1 MKKKATPKTIFGIK
15 NKFRE
20 VTHTYNNQPLIG
32 KIIPMKKFDDKKI
45 GYTSVV
51 YVMESTKSVIV
62 HFDGF
67 KDLKEC
73 DNFSYQIMD
82 DLGIEPISLSENIT
96 LH

>member
-1 MKKKATPKTIFGIK
+1 
-15 NKFRE
+15 
-20 VTHTYNNQPLIG
+20 
-32 KIIPMKKFDDKKI
+32 MKKFNDKKI
-45 GYTSVV
+45 GYTAIV

-67 KDLKEC
+67 KNIKEC

>member
-1 MKKKATPKTIFGIK
+1 
-15 NKFRE
+15 
-20 VTHTYNNQPLIG
+20 
-32 KIIPMKKFDDKKI
+32 MKKFNDKKI
-45 GYTSVV
+45 GYTTVV

-73 DNFSYQIMD
+73 DNFSFQIMD
-82 DLGIEPISLSENIT
+82 DLGIEPLYNSPGAT